1 MSGSQEQ
8 PWSDNPNA
16 PNDPYPVYFQEKT
29 YFAGM
34 FVASMFYGTP
44 KTPSPT
50 CLSVREHFVR
60 LVYSRGRDHT
70 LLPMYRRAV

>member
-8 PWSDNPNA
+8 PWSDSPNA
-16 PNDPYPVYFQEKT
+16 PNDPYPEYFQEKT

-34 FVASMFYGTP
+34 FVASIFYGTP

-50 CLSVREHFVR
+50 RPSVREHFVR
-60 LVYSRGRDHT
+60 LF
-70 LLPMYRRAV
+70 